1 MSSTLDEL
9 MLRLAGQ
16 PGDVL
21 GEYIEYIANR
31 GLGRYRRIVQWGGK
45 AGQPLY
51 AHVLDLVFTLE
62 RLSSL
67 LKLSEIERRVLML
80 VLSVHDLNKVPE
92 FQHLGGYNK
101 LATAENV
108 AEELERIGANEFF
121 PEWRDYLRDIVTL
134 MRAHSDHSHVAGEL
148 LMRGGEY
155 QLGQERVEELVLL
168 VRALDVIDLSHSL
181 HERKHK
187 RRFLDHLNEF
197 SATQYEFVHH
207 VVAEQRGILSNVIH
221 NRVAEYMQQEKD
233 AWPLLYYPDG
243 VIYLVRRGQKIE
255 ISEADYLALGAD
267 ISNWLEGQT
276 RGKFADFIKATNQG
290 IKVDSKCLELGIPF
304 SLIWQTVHNIIQ
316 GKKYTALENMESRA
330 RERAEQSIAGDNG
343 PVAAAVRQRI
353 GEPNLI
359 PRSIEQLQLGE
370 LVRSYYI
377 FLSKH
382 FKQQISDPWAHLYG
396 LLEVSPEQQAFYAH
410 FDINYD
416 RAYVLPPDIS
426 LSYESILRRIE
437 EDGRQLLGEMEMDS
451 PWESVFQQYAQRSI
465 QFSFQL
471 SGMTRFAAHLQRYVQ
486 QNHKQSAYGSADFE
500 TELWRSDDV
509 PKTIKV
515 QQFSN
520 RLAAGP
526 GDPVKRVDP
535 ITKAQFLLEKLNYP
549 PAFKGTT
556 YYLHIYPYAFFSPAY
571 VESWRRTV
579 RELAE
584 QDVSALF
591 LKTDDSLRSIFD
603 PGQPIELPV
612 SVSNSNGLPLPGASE
627 LLGNL
632 LIWPLNAPGRNDTEQ
647 FWYAFTCAYAMH
659 RYVGGRVVLTRS
671 ATPIV
676 GPDEF
681 ADLLLDE
688 IPLSLQGLLRQ
699 NGYTYEE
706 LTGTQ
711 RGGVQSTLEGQ
722 LGYLYGIYR
731 QVFNPSSKVS
741 EIITLASSLNDGTLG
756 IFYAAERLLLQRIR
770 DDKKVK
776 SAEWALIH
784 ASGQMTEALGYLA
797 ITNGGKPVIEAIE
810 KLAQLAWDGNLKG
823 KSLEKNSLM
832 TPLDEC
838 FTKIQQKEAPIDDDT
853 LRAATAQDI
862 YEYLGRIRESGMVG
876 RATQVKVNA
885 FVDAF
890 FDDLLGRV
898 YQNNRQRLLNDEK
911 LIRSA
916 FLFHVRELLAARS
929 AEKSAQTDT
938 TE

>member
-1 MSSTLDEL
+1 MSITLDEL
-9 MLRLAGQ
+9 MLKLAGK

-21 GEYIEYIANR
+21 GDYIDYIANR

-45 AGQPLY
+45 EGQPLY
-51 AHVLDLVFTLE
+51 AHILDLVFTLE

-67 LKLSEIERRVLML
+67 LELSITERRVLML

-92 FQHLGGYNK
+92 FQHLGSYNK
-101 LATAENV
+101 LANPEAV
-108 AEELERIGANEFF
+108 AEELERIGAEEFF
-121 PEWRDYLRDIVTL
+121 PDWRDYLRDIVTL

-148 LMRGGEY
+148 LVLGGNY
-155 QLGQERVEELVLL
+155 RLGQERIEELVLL

-197 SATQYEFVHH
+197 SATQYELVHH
-207 VVAEQRGILSNVIH
+207 VVAEQRGILTNVIH
-221 NRVAEYMQQEKD
+221 NRIAEYMQQEKG

-243 VIYLVRRGQKIE
+243 VVYLVRRGASIGV
-255 ISEADYLALGAD
+255 SEDDYKTIGKSIA
-267 ISNWLEGQT
+267 NWLEDQT
-276 RGKFADFIKATNQG
+276 RGRFSSFIKATNQG
-290 IKVDSKCLELGIPF
+290 IKIDSKCLELGISF
-304 SLIWQTVHNIIQ
+304 SRIWQTVDTIIQ
-316 GKKYTALENMESRA
+316 GKRYAALENMENRA
-330 RERAEQSIAGDNG
+330 RERAEQSIAGDSSLL
-343 PVAAAVRQRI
+343 AESVRQRLT
-353 GEPNLI
+353 ESDLI
-359 PRSIEQLQLGE
+359 PRSIQLLHLGE

-382 FKQQISDPWAHLYG
+382 FKREISDPWAHLYAM
-396 LLEVSPEQQAFYAH
+396 LEVSPERQAFYSH

-416 RAYVLPPDIS
+416 RAYVLAGELPQ
-426 LSYESILRRIE
+426 SYEFVFRKIE
-437 EDGRQLLGEMEMDS
+437 TDGKQLLGDMEVES
-451 PWESVFQQYAQRSI
+451 PWQDVFQQYVQSNA

-471 SGMTRFAAHLQRYVQ
+471 PETATFTAYLQRYVQ
-486 QNHKQSAYGSADFE
+486 QNHKQSAYGSSEFE

-526 GDPVKRVDP
+526 GDPVKRIDP

-549 PAFKGTT
+549 PAFKAST

-571 VESWRRTV
+571 IESWRRTV

-591 LKTDDSLRSIFD
+591 IKTDDSLRSIFD
-603 PGQPIELPV
+603 SEQPIQLPV
-612 SVSNSNGLPLPGASE
+612 SASNSNGLPLPGAPE

-681 ADLLLDE
+681 ADLLIDE
-688 IPLSLQGLLRQ
+688 IPLTLQGLLRE
-699 NGYTYEE
+699 NGYTYKE

-711 RGGVQSTLEGQ
+711 RGDSQTTLEGE
-722 LGYLYGIYR
+722 LKALYAVYR
-731 QVFNPSSKVS
+731 QVYNPSSKVS
-741 EIITLASSLNDGTLG
+741 EVIALASSLNDGALG

-776 SAEWALIH
+776 SAEWALIRAAGH
-784 ASGQMTEALGYLA
+784 MNEALNYLA
-797 ITNGGKPVIEAIE
+797 YSNGGKQVIKTIE
-810 KLAQLAWDGNLKG
+810 KLAQLAWEGNLKG

-838 FTKIQQKEAPIDDDT
+838 FVKIQQKEAPIDDGA
-853 LRAATAQDI
+853 LRAATSQDI
-862 YEYLGRIRESGMVG
+862 YEYLGRIREAKMIG
-876 RATQVKVNA
+876 RTTQIKVNA

-890 FDDLLGRV
+890 FDELLGKV

-916 FLFHVRELLAARS
+916 FLFHVRELLALRS
-929 AEKSAQTDT
+929 AEKSAESEP

>member
-1 MSSTLDEL
+1 MSITLDEL
-9 MLRLAGQ
+9 MLKLAGR

-21 GEYIEYIANR
+21 GDYIDHIANK
-31 GLGRYRRIVQWGGK
+31 GLGRYRRIIQWGGK
-45 AGQPLY
+45 EGQPLY
-51 AHVLDLVFTLE
+51 AHILDLVFTLE

-67 LKLSEIERRVLML
+67 VGLSETERRVLML

-101 LATAENV
+101 LANPDVV
-108 AEELERIGANEFF
+108 AEELQRIGADDFF
-121 PEWRDYLRDIVTL
+121 LQWRDYLRDIVTL
-134 MRAHSDHSHVAGEL
+134 MRAHSDHGHVAGEL
-148 LMRGGEY
+148 LTLGGDY
-155 QLGQERVEELVLL
+155 RLGQERIEELVLL
-168 VRALDVIDLSHSL
+168 VRALDVVDLSHSL

-197 SATQYEFVHH
+197 SATQYELVHH
-207 VVAEQRGILSNVIH
+207 VVAEQRGILTNVIH
-221 NRVAEYMQQEKD
+221 NRVAEYLQQEKG

-243 VIYLVRRGQKIE
+243 VVYLVKRGKSIGVAE
-255 ISEADYLALGAD
+255 EDYNAIGTSIA
-267 ISNWLEGQT
+267 NWLEDQT
-276 RGKFADFIKATNQG
+276 RGKFSSFIKATNQG
-290 IKVDSKCLELGIPF
+290 IKIDNKCLELGISF
-304 SLIWQTVHNIIQ
+304 SRMWQAVDTIIQ
-316 GKKYTALENMESRA
+316 GKKYNALENMESRA
-330 RERAEQSIAGDNG
+330 RERAEQSIAGDSS
-343 PVAAAVRQRI
+343 PVAEAVRQRLA
-353 GEPNLI
+353 ESDLI
-359 PRSIEQLQLGE
+359 PRSLSLLQLGE
-370 LVRSYYI
+370 LVRTYYI

-382 FKQQISDPWAHLYG
+382 FKKEIPDPWMHLYAI
-396 LLEVSPEQQAFYAH
+396 LDMPSEQQAFYAY
-410 FDINYD
+410 FDLNYD
-416 RAYVLPPDIS
+416 RSYVLAGAIS
-426 LSYESILRRIE
+426 LSYESVIRKIE
-437 EDGRQLLGEMEMDS
+437 QDGKNLLGDMEIDS
-451 PWESVFQQYAQRSI
+451 PWQVVFQQYAQNNI

-471 SGMTRFAAHLQRYVQ
+471 PQIATFTAYLQRYVQ
-486 QNHKQSAYGSADFE
+486 QNHKQSAYGGTDFD

-526 GDPVKRVDP
+526 GDPVKRIDP

-549 PAFKGTT
+549 PAFKAST

-571 VESWRRTV
+571 IDSWRRTV

-591 LKTDDSLRSIFD
+591 IKTDDSLRSIFD
-603 PGQPIELPV
+603 PSQPIELPV
-612 SVSNSNGLPLPGASE
+612 SVSNSNGLPLPGAPE

-659 RYVGGRVVLTRS
+659 RYVGGRVVLTHS

-681 ADLLLDE
+681 ADLLIDE

-699 NGYTYEE
+699 NGYTYQE

-711 RGGVQSTLEGQ
+711 QSGIQITLEGA
-722 LGYLYGIYR
+722 LKALYGIYR
-731 QVFNPSSKVS
+731 QVFNPSSKVT
-741 EIITLASSLNDGTLG
+741 EVIALASSLNDGPLG
-756 IFYAAERLLLQRIR
+756 IFYTAERLLLQRIR

-784 ASGQMTEALGYLA
+784 AAGQMVDSLNYLA
-797 ITNGGKPVIEAIE
+797 YTNGGKQVIESIE
-810 KLAQLAWDGNLKG
+810 KLAQLAWEGNLKG

-832 TPLDEC
+832 TPLNEC
-838 FTKIQQKEAPIDDDT
+838 FVKIQQKEAPIDEGT

-862 YEYLGRIRESGMVG
+862 YEYLGRIREATMIG
-876 RATQVKVNA
+876 RTTQIKVNA
-885 FVDAF
+885 FVDSF
-890 FDDLLGRV
+890 FDDLLGKV
-898 YQNNRQRLLNDEK
+898 YQSNRQRLLNDEK

-916 FLFHVRELLAARS
+916 FLFHIRELLAARS
-929 AEKSAQTDT
+929 AEKSAEAT
-938 TE
+938 TTN

>member
-9 MLRLAGQ
+9 MLKLAGQ

-21 GEYIEYIANR
+21 GEYIEHIANR

-51 AHVLDLVFTLE
+51 AHVLNLVFTLE
-62 RLSSL
+62 RLVSL
-67 LKLSEIERRVLML
+67 LGLSDTERRVLML

-92 FQHLGGYNK
+92 FQHLGGYNR
-101 LATAENV
+101 LANPETV

-148 LMRGGEY
+148 LMRGGNY
-155 QLGQERVEELVLL
+155 RLGQERVEELVLL

-221 NRVAEYMQQEKD
+221 NRVAEYMQQEKE

-243 VIYLVRRGQKIE
+243 VVYLVRRGQKIE
-255 ISEADYLALGAD
+255 MSGEDYQALGTD
-267 ISNWLEGQT
+267 IANWLEGQT
-276 RGKFADFIKATNQG
+276 RGKFANFIKATNQG
-290 IKVDSKCLELGIPF
+290 IKIDGKCLELGIPF
-304 SLIWQTVHNIIQ
+304 SRIWQTVHNIIL
-316 GKKYTALENMESRA
+316 GKKYSALENMESRA
-330 RERAEQSIAGDNG
+330 RERAGQSIGDDKG
-343 PVAAAVRQRI
+343 SVAEAVRQRI
-353 GEPNLI
+353 EEPNLI

-382 FKQQISDPWAHLYG
+382 FKREIPYPWMHLYAM
-396 LLEVSPEQQAFYAH
+396 LEVSTEEQAFYAH
-410 FDINYD
+410 FDLNYD
-416 RAYVLPPDIS
+416 RAYVLAAGIR
-426 LSYESILRRIE
+426 LSYQSVMRKIE
-437 EDGRQLLGEMEMDS
+437 QDGRQLLGELEAES
-451 PWESVFQQYAQRSI
+451 PWESVFQQYAQRNI

-471 SGMTRFAAHLQRYVQ
+471 PGVTIFATHLQRYVQ
-486 QNHKQSAYGSADFE
+486 QNHKQSAYGSTDFE

-571 VESWRRTV
+571 IESWRRTV

-603 PGQPIELPV
+603 PSQPIELPV
-612 SVSNSNGLPLPGASE
+612 SVSNSNGLPLPGAPE

-681 ADLLLDE
+681 ADLLIDE

-711 RGGVQSTLEGQ
+711 QSSIRTTLEAQ
-722 LGYLYGIYR
+722 LKSLYGIYR
-731 QVFNPSSKVS
+731 QVFNPSSKAS
-741 EIITLASSLNDGTLG
+741 EIITLASSLNDGPLG

-784 ASGQMTEALGYLA
+784 AAGQMSDALDYLA
-797 ITNGGKPVIEAIE
+797 TTNGGEQVIETIE
-810 KLAQLAWDGNLKG
+810 RLAQLAWDGNLKG

-838 FTKIQQKEAPIDDDT
+838 FTKIQQKEAPIDDGT
-853 LRAATAQDI
+853 LRAAIAQDI
-862 YEYLGRIRESGMVG
+862 YEYLGRIRETGMVG
-876 RATQVKVNA
+876 RTTQVKVNA

-929 AEKSAQTDT
+929 VEKSAET
-938 TE
+938 TATN